1 MIRTLTLPLILAALL
16 AVTACAP
23 TTELQQDQSGSDKM
37 LPSPCA
43 CTQLDYKAPTYK
55 WRATT

>member
-1 MIRTLTLPLILAALL
+1 MMRTLTLPVILASLL

-43 CTQLDYKAPTYK
+43 CQQLDYKAPTYK
-55 WRATT
+55 WRTTT